1 MLTKAVLAKKFFVEI
16 PGNMI
21 TVLTSVN
28 KVLKVL
34 TPWPNIIEL
43 APTDKTVLILL
54 NGSGKI
60 FDKELIADI
69 VVLNEDV
76 PSELK
81 SVSVE
86 PL

>member
-1 MLTKAVLAKKFFVEI
+1 VLTKAVLAKKFFVEI
-16 PGNMI
+16 PGNKF
-21 TVLTSVN
+21 TVLASVN
-28 KVLKVL
+28 NVLNVL

-43 APTDKTVLILL
+43 APIDKTVLILL

-81 SVSVE
+81 NVNVE